1 MKPVKLTLISAAL
14 LGLSSMAH
22 AGFNG
27 AISDNTHRHVG
38 ESQVDAK
45 FGWIVIHEKGYAGIG
60 ATGKE
65 RVDFKNLAKR
75 SSWPFG
81 VTRDGVH
88 TRGSRHSTTSQY
100 NFANVANQDVWFG
113 EWYEGSR
120 DSGYANRAVFYV
132 GDNTGTTVPTS
143 GVATYTVT
151 GVNKFSGS
159 NKLTATGSDV
169 FTANFGTQTLT
180 GTLSN
185 SSLSVSVNAN
195 INASTAAFN
204 GTAAATTGGTTTNGT
219 SQGHFFGA
227 NASALAG
234 IATFTNKDLDTAFGG
249 SKN

>member
-38 ESQVDAK
+38 ESQVDASLF
-45 FGWIVIHEKGYAGIG
+45 FGTVIIHESGYAGIG

-100 NFANVANQDVWFG
+100 NFASVASQDVWFG

-132 GDNTGTTVPTS
+132 GDNTGTTVPTT
-143 GVATYTVT
+143 GTATYSVA
-151 GVNKFSGS
+151 GVNKFNGS
-159 NKLTATGSDV
+159 NKLSGT
-169 FTANFGTQTLT
+169 FTANFGTQKLT
-180 GTLSN
+180 GSIN
-185 SSLSVSVNAN
+185 NASLTVGVNAN

-204 GTAAATTGGTTTNGT
+204 GTATATTGGATTNGT

>member
-1 MKPVKLTLISAAL
+1 MKPVQLSWIAAAM
-14 LGLSSMAH
+14 LGLSTMAN
-22 AGFNG
+22 AGFDG
-27 AISDNTHRHVG
+27 ASSDDTVRQVG
-38 ESQVDAK
+38 VSEVYVPFFHQ
-45 FGWIVIHEKGYAGIG
+45 KGKAGIG
-60 ATGKE
+60 KAGGK
-65 RVDFKNLAKR
+65 RVDFESLANR
-75 SSWPFG
+75 ASGIFG
-81 VTRDGVH
+81 TTRDGIH
-88 TRGSRHSTTSQY
+88 TSGNYHFSNTHY
-100 NFANVANQDVWFG
+100 NFAQAANQDVWFG
-113 EWYEGSR
+113 EWYEGSQ
-120 DSGYANRAVFYV
+120 DSGFNNRVVYYV
-132 GDNTGTTVPTS
+132 GDDTGTTVPTS

-185 SSLSVSVNAN
+185 SSLTVSVNAN

-204 GTAAATTGGTTTNGT
+204 GTATATTGGASTNGT

-234 IATFTNKDLDTAFGG
+234 IATFTNSDLDTAFGG